1 MKSDMKLM
9 IPILTAIFVL
19 GFTGASYAD
28 SCASVKREMTYG
40 RIALEDAK
48 DKQGY
53 LESAKQFEAAVGK
66 APTCAA
72 AHFNLGIVY
81 EKAGDFEKA
90 LKSLKQYLTLA
101 PKASDA
107 EQVQEK
113 IYELEYRAQKA
124 ASPPKGKWEHL
135 SGKWCRTR
143 GQCEGQLTTQYWRG
157 DLTPFDVKV
166 SGSNIKIKFVDNNY
180 NTGYQCRRIITDQW
194 VGTINDNG
202 SMRGSYESISEW
214 TKSCAPFAVASSI
227 VTGTFI
233 GSLLGR
239 GSIIEIKSEG
249 TSDIK
254 SGSQKATGTTSLRRK
269 D

>member
-1 MKSDMKLM
+1 MKFIISVL
-9 IPILTAIFVL
+9 LTAFVL
-19 GFTGASYAD
+19 GFAGTSYAD

-40 RIALEDAK
+40 RVALEGAK
-48 DKQGY
+48 DKQGFI
-53 LESAKQFEAAVGK
+53 ESAKQYEAAVKK
-66 APTCAA
+66 APSCAE
-72 AHFNLGIVY
+72 AHFNLGLVY
-81 EKAGDFEKA
+81 EKAGEYKKA
-90 LKSLKQYLTLA
+90 LNSLQQYLSLA

-107 EQVQEK
+107 GQVQEK
-113 IYELEYRAQKA
+113 VYELEYRAQKA
-124 ASPPKGKWEHL
+124 ASSPKGKWEHL
-135 SGKWCRTR
+135 SGKWCRTT

-166 SGSNIKIKFVDNNY
+166 SGSNIKIKFVDNSY
-180 NTGYQCRRIITDQW
+180 NTGYRCRRIITDQW
-194 VGTINDNG
+194 VGTINDSG